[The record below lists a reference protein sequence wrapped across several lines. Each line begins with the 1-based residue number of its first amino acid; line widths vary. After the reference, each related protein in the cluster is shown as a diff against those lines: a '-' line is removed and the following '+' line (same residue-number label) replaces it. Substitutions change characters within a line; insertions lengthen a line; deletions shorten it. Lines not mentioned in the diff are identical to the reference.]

1 MLYEVQ
7 NTSYKKGRHP
17 VADARRTIDL
27 LWFPE
32 AGGKK
37 RGRRQGLSVPR
48 VVEAG
53 IALADAEGLDA
64 VTMRRVAQELGV
76 VPMTLYTYVPD
87 KATLL
92 ELMLDRLYLEMPRD
106 VPRPAAPWR
115 ERLAAIAEENRRLYA
130 EHSWAATLPASRPP
144 LGPGLMAKYEHELT
158 AFAGCG
164 LDDVQTDSALTYLI
178 GFVRASARA
187 AADTRAAATAGGT
200 TDFAW
205 WQERGPIFELAFD
218 QHSYPNATRVGAAA
232 GAALGAAFDPDH
244 AYEFGLQRVLDGLG
258 VLIAGKGRQ

>member
-1 MLYEVQ
+1 
-7 NTSYKKGRHP
+7 

-32 AGGKK
+32 SGEKR

-48 VVEAG
+48 VVETG
-53 IALADAEGLDA
+53 TALADAEGLDA

-92 ELMLDRLYLEMPRD
+92 ELMLDRLYLAMPR
-106 VPRPAAPWR
+106 VELPEKPWR
-115 ERLAAIAEENRRLYA
+115 ERLAAVAEENRALYA
-130 EHSWAATLPASRPP
+130 EHPWAATLPASRPP
-144 LGPGLMAKYEHELT
+144 LGPGLMAKYEHELR

-164 LDDVQTDSALTYLI
+164 LDDVETDAALTYLI
-178 GFVRASARA
+178 GFVQASARA
-187 AADTRAAATAGGT
+187 EAETRAEAERSGAG
-200 TDFAW
+200 DIEW
-205 WQERGPIFELAFD
+205 WQERGPVFELVFD
-218 QHSYPNATRVGAAA
+218 QHAYPTATRVGAAA
-232 GAALGAAFDPDH
+232 GAANGAAFNPAH

-258 VLIAGKGRQ
+258 VLIAGKQPG